1 MHLVNRTFDELQ
13 PGDSAELRRL
23 ITPDDLYVFAAAS
36 GNYNPMHLP
45 STDLDGDGRPEDTAP
60 GMFVASLISAVL
72 GTLLPGP
79 GTLYRRQELDFHDR
93 AHAGDELLCRVSV
106 TGKADGVVSLETR
119 VTRVTDGALIVSGA
133 AQVIAPTQKFDIDL
147 SLIHI

>member
-36 GNYNPMHLP
+36 GNY
-45 STDLDGDGRPEDTAP
+45 
-60 GMFVASLISAVL
+60 
-72 GTLLPGP
+72 
-79 GTLYRRQELDFHDR
+79 
-93 AHAGDELLCRVSV
+93 
-106 TGKADGVVSLETR
+106 
-119 VTRVTDGALIVSGA
+119 
-133 AQVIAPTQKFDIDL
+133 L